1 MTHELANEICARPD
15 CIFHSSHDENG
26 GCITNLKED
35 NANEAAMLLKAV
47 ERSR

>member
-1 MTHELANEICARPD
+1 MAHELDNEICARPD

-26 GCITNLKED
+26 GCITNLED
-35 NANEAAMLLKAV
+35 NANEAAMSLKAV